1 MHGIQ
6 TNDIYELY
14 NFYNNNNNNNNTV
27 KEADRI
33 PPDKLTRNQK
43 I

>member
-14 NFYNNNNNNNNTV
+14 NFYNNNNNTV

>member
-14 NFYNNNNNNNNTV
+14 NFYNNNNNNTV

>member
-14 NFYNNNNNNNNTV
+14 NFYNNNNTV